1 MPPQNLHL
9 KSSTSSFFSAYVSRD
24 SRTRAR
30 NLENPIAAPFVTSI
44 FLRKLFGTVLPL
56 ILAIRCTIT
65 SASSILF
72 LLRSHRGDS
81 GMIQ

>member
-9 KSSTSSFFSAYVSRD
+9 KSSTSSFFSACVSHA
-24 SRTRAR
+24 RAR
-30 NLENPIAAPFVTSI
+30 ILEKPIAAPIVTSI

-56 ILAIRCTIT
+56 IFAIRCTIT

>member
-1 MPPQNLHL
+1 MISHIALVLQNNNEDCPNVINYYWAE
-9 KSSTSSFFSAYVSRD
+9 KIINS
-24 SRTRAR
+24 
-30 NLENPIAAPFVTSI
+30 EVTSI
-44 FLRKLFGTVLPL
+44 FLRKFVGTVLPL
-56 ILAIRCTIT
+56 TFAICWTIT